1 MRDGARRIGFAL
13 AVAIALVLSAS
24 TAQAKDE
31 DDSASFFGD
40 APAATPAPQSGD
52 DFFSDS
58 AKPSAF
64 TKKGELGGEFWQ
76 KLATDTVKDREDEY
90 LHSSL
95 SLLLAEG
102 NFNVTPKLSA
112 RLSGLATY
120 EFDWNRTHHFAEF
133 EAQLWELYADY
144 RVGDLDL
151 CAGQRVWAWG
161 QTDIISPVNLINPV
175 DFRRFLDAEMNLARV
190 PVPSVAATWYFG
202 DLRLTG
208 IALPFARGAEFDV
221 VRSGHSLFGHEFP
234 LGELLRFVEDDRG
247 YRNLKRF
254 LDHWVP
260 DWQDDLQDAFDD
272 PEFYEDRIEQRP
284 DDFTHAS
291 GAARFGGRVRGWDFD
306 VMGYYLYDQIPT
318 IFLNPQFRDL
328 MRAGSDAT
336 GNYGPIP
343 DPRDVSTTVVTDPFR
358 ATWSRIGGTGADIG
372 TTFGPVALRA
382 EGTAIWGRRTYRE
395 DLTSVEK
402 PVYSYAAN
410 LEYTLPADIMLS
422 AIWYQSHLG
431 DFEGDLIAEPVNS
444 VLFLAWRATF
454 LQDRL
459 KTEGVAAYEFSELS
473 DEEWRD
479 ADVFGEG
486 AQISPFV
493 EWAWTDTVRTA
504 VGANLLTGNRYTLLG
519 FFRERSRVF
528 TTLKLDF

>member
-1 MRDGARRIGFAL
+1 MRDRARRIGLAL
-13 AVAIALVLSAS
+13 TAISLALSTAVAF
-24 TAQAKDE
+24 AQGDDE
-31 DDSASFFGD
+31 SDDFFGD
-40 APAATPAPQSGD
+40 APASAASNSGN
-52 DFFSDS
+52 DFFGDS
-58 AKPSAF
+58 TAPSVF

-76 KLATDTVKDREDEY
+76 KLATDTVKDRADEY

-112 RLSGLATY
+112 RLSGLVTY
-120 EFDWNRTHHFAEF
+120 EFDWNRTHHFAEYD
-133 EAQLWELYADY
+133 AQVWELYGDY
-144 RVGDLDL
+144 RAGAIDISV
-151 CAGQRVWAWG
+151 GQRVWAWG

-190 PVPSVAATWYFG
+190 PVPSAAATWYFG

-208 IALPFARGAEFDV
+208 IALPFARGAQFDV

-234 LGELLRFVEDDRG
+234 LGELLRFAKDDRG
-247 YRNLKRF
+247 YRSLKRF
-254 LDHWVP
+254 LDHWIP
-260 DWQDDLQDAFDD
+260 DWQDDLQHAFDD
-272 PEFYEDRIEQRP
+272 PEFYADRIEHPQ

-318 IFLNPQFRDL
+318 IYLNPQLRDL
-328 MRAGSDAT
+328 LRAGSDAER
-336 GNYGPIP
+336 YDVPIP
-343 DPRDVSTTVVTDPFR
+343 DPRDLSTTVVTDPFS
-358 ATWSRIGGTGADIG
+358 ATWSRIGGGGVDIG
-372 TTFGPVALRA
+372 TTLGPVALRA

-402 PVYSYAAN
+402 PVYNYAAN
-410 LEYTLPADIMLS
+410 IEYTLPGDILVS
-422 AIWYQSHLG
+422 AVWYQSHLG
-431 DFEGDLIAEPVNS
+431 DYERDLIAEPVNS
-444 VLFLAWRATF
+444 LLFLAWRATF

-459 KTEGVAAYEFSELS
+459 KTEGVAAYDFSELS
-473 DEEWRD
+473 DDEWRD
-479 ADVFGEG
+479 GDVFGEG
-486 AQISPFV
+486 AQLSPFV
-493 EWAWTDTVRTA
+493 EWAWTDTIRTA
-504 VGANLLTGNRYTLLG
+504 VGANLLTGNRYTLFG

>member
-1 MRDGARRIGFAL
+1 MPIRARRFCLAL
-13 AVAIALVLSAS
+13 ATLAFAMATVSH
-24 TAQAKDE
+24 AQVE
-31 DDSASFFGD
+31 DDSADFFGD
-40 APAATPAPQSGD
+40 APAKVDASKSGEDFFGDGATPSV
-52 DFFSDS
+52 
-58 AKPSAF
+58 F
-64 TKKGELGGEFWQ
+64 TKKGEFGGEIWQ
-76 KLATDTVKDREDEY
+76 KLATDTVKDRGGEY

-112 RLSGLATY
+112 RLSGLVTY
-120 EFDWNRTHHFAEF
+120 EFDWNATHHFGEYDAQVW
-133 EAQLWELYADY
+133 EAYGDY
-144 RVGDLDL
+144 RLGDLDL
-151 CAGQRVWAWG
+151 CVGQRVWAWG
-161 QTDIISPVNLINPV
+161 QTDIVSPTNLINPV
-175 DFRRFLDAEMNLARV
+175 DFRRFLDAEMNLARM
-190 PVPSVAATWYFG
+190 PVPSLAATWYFG

-208 IALPFARGAEFDV
+208 IALPFARGAQFDV

-234 LGELLRFVEDDRG
+234 LGELLRFAKDDRG
-247 YRNLKRF
+247 YRGLKRF
-254 LDHWVP
+254 LDLWIP

-272 PEFYEDRIEQRP
+272 PDFYADRIEHPQ

-318 IFLNPQFRDL
+318 IYLNPQLHDL
-328 MRAGSDAT
+328 LRAGSDAQ
-336 GNYGPIP
+336 GNYAPIP
-343 DPRDVSTTVVTDPFR
+343 DPRDLSTTVVTDPFR

-382 EGTAIWGRRTYRE
+382 EGTAIWGRRTYRN
-395 DLTSVEK
+395 DFTSVEK
-402 PVYSYAAN
+402 PVYNYAAN
-410 LEYTLPADIMLS
+410 LEYTLPGDIMVS
-422 AIWYQSHLG
+422 AVWYQSHLA
-431 DFEGDLIAEPVNS
+431 DYERDLIAEPVNS

-459 KTEGVAAYEFSELS
+459 KTEGVAAYDFSELS
-473 DEEWRD
+473 DDEWRD
-479 ADVFGEG
+479 GDVFGEG
-486 AQISPFV
+486 AQLSPFI

-504 VGANLLTGNRYTLLG
+504 VGANLLTGNRYTLFG